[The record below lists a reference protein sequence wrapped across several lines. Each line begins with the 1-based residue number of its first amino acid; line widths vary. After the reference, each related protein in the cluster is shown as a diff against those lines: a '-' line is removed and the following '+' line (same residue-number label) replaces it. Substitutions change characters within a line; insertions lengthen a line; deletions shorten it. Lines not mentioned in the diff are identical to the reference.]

1 MHLANAD
8 SSEALKMTSIQGNNV
23 NDNRI
28 SDTEKQ
34 FYKHSV
40 WEVPGIVRSIYS
52 ITVRGLHDWCAT
64 SAFFVRKQS
73 ELLYRAKKRE
83 PKINSEWLVFN
94 QVIFDWLPWR
104 ASFES

>member
-1 MHLANAD
+1 MTLENVIFIKNCFEVRNCMHLANAD

-40 WEVPGIVRSIYS
+40 
-52 ITVRGLHDWCAT
+52 
-64 SAFFVRKQS
+64 
-73 ELLYRAKKRE
+73 
-83 PKINSEWLVFN
+83 
-94 QVIFDWLPWR
+94 
-104 ASFES
+104 